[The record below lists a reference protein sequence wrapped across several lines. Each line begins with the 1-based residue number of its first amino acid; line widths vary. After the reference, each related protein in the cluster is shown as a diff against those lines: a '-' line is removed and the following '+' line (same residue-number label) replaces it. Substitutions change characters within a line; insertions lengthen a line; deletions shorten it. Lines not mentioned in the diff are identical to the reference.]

1 MSKQTA
7 VEWFAEQDTKLTLL
21 YLAGKIKEAEL
32 GIKKMDL
39 FHKALAIEKQQIVDA
54 FNEGNQSD
62 WNNEIGNGGQQY
74 YNETFNQIKNDD
86 EQSN

>member
-1 MSKQTA
+1 MKGVKMNKQTA
-7 VEWFAEQDTKLTLL
+7 VEWLFAHLVPHLDWSKFEDRELFRKL
-21 YLAGKIKEAEL
+21 KEEAFIMEW
-32 GIKKMDL
+32 
-39 FHKALAIEKQQIVDA
+39 EQIVDA

-74 YNETFNQIKNDD
+74 YNETFNQIKNDH